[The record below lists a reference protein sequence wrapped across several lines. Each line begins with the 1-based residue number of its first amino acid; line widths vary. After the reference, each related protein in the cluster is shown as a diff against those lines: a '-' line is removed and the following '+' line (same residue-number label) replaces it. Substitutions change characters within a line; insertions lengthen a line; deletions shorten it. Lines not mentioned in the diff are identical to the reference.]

1 MKPPYSIPTMKQVA
15 KLKGTNGLSMVSTF
29 SGAGG
34 SCLGFEMAG
43 FEILWASEFVEAARE
58 VYEANHPGVHV
69 DDRDIR
75 DVSGDDILKAI
86 GKEKGDV
93 DVLEGS
99 PPCASFSMV
108 GRRDKAWGTVS
119 EYSDTHQRTDDLFF
133 EFSRLVG
140 EIQPRVFVA
149 ENVAGLVLGAAKGYF
164 KIILSHLKSNGYR
177 VAAQLL
183 DAQWLGVPQSRR
195 RLIFIGVRNDLD
207 REPVHPTPLPY
218 RYTIREALT
227 GLIAKGKTFT
237 LVGWNGENFDR
248 KGKHFSA
255 DEPAPTIL
263 ASPHQ
268 FRLEGDGGGP
278 YTGTGRHISVG
289 HRVRFGEIR
298 DVTMEE
304 LRRLCGFPDDFKL
317 SGTYRQQWERLGR
330 AVPSPMSRAIA
341 ETIRDQILIADGA
354 GW

>member
-1 MKPPYSIPTMKQVA
+1 MKQVA
-15 KLKGTNGLSMVSTF
+15 KLKGTNGLSVVSTF

-75 DVSGDDILKAI
+75 DVSGDDILQAI
-86 GKEKGDV
+86 GREKGDV

-108 GRRDKAWGTVS
+108 GKRDKAWGKVS

-149 ENVAGLVLGAAKGYF
+149 ENVAGLVQGAAKGYF
-164 KIILSHLKSNGYR
+164 KIILSHLKSN
-177 VAAQLL
+177 
-183 DAQWLGVPQSRR
+183 
-195 RLIFIGVRNDLD
+195 
-207 REPVHPTPLPY
+207 
-218 RYTIREALT
+218 
-227 GLIAKGKTFT
+227 
-237 LVGWNGENFDR
+237 
-248 KGKHFSA
+248 
-255 DEPAPTIL
+255 
-263 ASPHQ
+263 PHQ
-268 FRLEGDGGGP
+268 LRLEGDGGGP
-278 YTGTGRHISVG
+278 YTGTGRHVSVG
-289 HRVRFGEIR
+289 SRVRWGEIR
-298 DVTMEE
+298 DIRMEE

-341 ETIRDQILIADGA
+341 ETIRDQILCP
-354 GW
+354 

>member
-1 MKPPYSIPTMKQVA
+1 MKPPYSVPTMKQVA
-15 KLKGTNGLSMVSTF
+15 KLKGTNGLSLVSTF
-29 SGAGG
+29 SGCGG

-43 FEILWASEFVEAARE
+43 FEILWASEFVAAARE

-75 DVSGDDILKAI
+75 DVSGDDILRAI

-108 GRRDKAWGTVS
+108 GKRDKAWGKVS
-119 EYSDTHQRTDDLFF
+119 GYSDTKQRTDDLFF
-133 EFSRLVG
+133 EFSRLVK

-149 ENVAGLVLGAAKGYF
+149 ENVAGLVQGTAKGYF

-207 REPVHPTPLPY
+207 REPVHPKPLPY
-218 RYTIREALT
+218 RYTLGEALS
-227 GLIAKGKTFT
+227 GLIPKGKTIS
-237 LVGWNGENFDR
+237 LVGWNGENFTR
-248 KGKHFSA
+248 KGQHFSA
-255 DEPAPTIL
+255 DLPAPTIL
-263 ASPHQ
+263 ANPNQ
-268 FRLEGDGGGP
+268 FRLEGDGGER
-278 YTGTGRHISVG
+278 YTGPGQHISVG
-289 HRVRFGEIR
+289 PRVRFGKTR
-298 DVTMEE
+298 DVTMAE
-304 LRRLCGFPDDFKL
+304 LRRICAFPDDFKL
-317 SGTYRQQWERLGR
+317 SGRYNQQWERLGR
-330 AVPSPMSRAIA
+330 AVPPLMMRAIA
-341 ETIRDQILIADGA
+341 EVIRDDILGEAT
-354 GW
+354 